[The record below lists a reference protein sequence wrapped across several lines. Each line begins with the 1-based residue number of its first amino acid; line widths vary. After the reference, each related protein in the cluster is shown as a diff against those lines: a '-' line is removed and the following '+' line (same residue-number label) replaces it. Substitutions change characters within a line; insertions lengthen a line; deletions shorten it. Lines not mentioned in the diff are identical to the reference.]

1 MKFLGYIFR
10 LILKPQS
17 GWEDISESNRTE
29 AEWLR
34 SGLYPMLGILAICCF
49 VHSMYGDFDIGT
61 TLEKAIIEFISYF
74 AGLFIANEILCWYVN
89 KEKETDGI
97 ENAESKDEINQK
109 VKIFTTF
116 NVGILVLIS
125 IVKNLFPVDN
135 TIFVLLPYCILFVIS
150 DSGSYIGIQES
161 KRIIFYF
168 IAWLSIMAPTII
180 INQLLSAS
188 LL

>member
-17 GWEDISESNRTE
+17 GWEDISKSDRTD
-29 AEWLR
+29 AEWQR
-34 SGLYPMLGILAICCF
+34 TGLYPMLAILAICCF
-49 VHSMYGDFDIGT
+49 IHSLYGEFNIT
-61 TLEKAIIEFISYF
+61 ITLEKAITEFVSYF

-89 KEKETDGI
+89 KEKENDEI
-97 ENAESKDEINQK
+97 ENTESKEDINQR
-109 VKIFTTF
+109 VRIFTTF
-116 NVGILVLIS
+116 NIGILVLIS

-150 DSGSYIGIQES
+150 YSGNYIGIQEPR
-161 KRIIFYF
+161 RIIFYI
-168 IAWLSIMAPTII
+168 IAWLSILVPTII
-180 INQLLSAS
+180 INQLFSAT

>member
-74 AGLFIANEILCWYVN
+74 AGLFIANEICL
-89 KEKETDGI
+89 
-97 ENAESKDEINQK
+97 
-109 VKIFTTF
+109 
-116 NVGILVLIS
+116 
-125 IVKNLFPVDN
+125 LF
-135 TIFVLLPYCILFVIS
+135 L
-150 DSGSYIGIQES
+150 
-161 KRIIFYF
+161 
-168 IAWLSIMAPTII
+168 
-180 INQLLSAS
+180 
-188 LL
+188 